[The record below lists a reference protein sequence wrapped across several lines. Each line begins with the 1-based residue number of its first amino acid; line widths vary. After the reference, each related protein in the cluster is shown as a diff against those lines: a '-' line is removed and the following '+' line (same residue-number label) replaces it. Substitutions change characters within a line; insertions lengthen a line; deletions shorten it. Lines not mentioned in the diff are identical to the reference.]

1 MLGSSAIALKQFKS
15 SVVNNFISEVKMPHK
30 LINLTLPNVIKD
42 VLDRYPEHPYQVVF
56 STDEF
61 QEKLIAQILTQA
73 PDLNEAPEES
83 ASFGSSYSKSSRSH
97 RSPLAERLYLEVVVR
112 GSILQVLRE
121 NADRLSDDF
130 SLTKN
135 EANSLK
141 PLFG

>member
-1 MLGSSAIALKQFKS
+1 
-15 SVVNNFISEVKMPHK
+15 MPHK

-42 VLDRYPEHPYQVVF
+42 VLERYPEHPYQAVF

-61 QEKLIAQILTQA
+61 QEKLIAQILSQT
-73 PDLNEAPEES
+73 PDLNETPEEP
-83 ASFGSSYSKSSRSH
+83 ASPSSSYSKSSRSH

-135 EANSLK
+135 EANFLK